1 LCDLRWKIKDLLT
14 KLKAFVYRVNRLLC
28 FMSQMSAYR
37 APVIPFIVTLLAT
50 LACFYIPANLVFIPV
65 IITSF
70 SWAWAHYLNAK
81 RISKESLSAE
91 DKVKQAVVVELRDK
105 FCSLLSEQTTAN
117 MQSSSET
124 NEKVNRSVDQLSAS
138 FTGISDKSDLQR
150 ELLLE
155 IVAMVHGDASIEDDS
170 SVNKVTVRQF
180 ADELIV
186 IIDSYVSLLVEV
198 SEKSIYA
205 VHQIEDMSLHFDETF
220 KLLGQIRGIAD
231 QTNLLAL
238 NAAIEAA
245 RAGEA
250 GRGFAVV
257 ADEVRTLSYSSN
269 TLNDKI
275 FETSENTKRAIDGV
289 SNIVGEIASLD
300 MNMAIS
306 AKSHVDEML
315 VDLEGTNTK
324 IEAAMDEASSYTSLL
339 KSNISDAVRHLQFAD
354 ALSAET
360 NKTLVKG
367 QALLDCLVELKSSED
382 EALTIKHLDALREK
396 LAQDD
401 NKLSGAEPSGDSISL
416 F

>member
-1 LCDLRWKIKDLLT
+1 
-14 KLKAFVYRVNRLLC
+14 
-28 FMSQMSAYR
+28 MSQVSAYR

-50 LACFYIPANLVFIPV
+50 LVCFYIPTDLVFLPV

-70 SWAWAHYLNAK
+70 SWAWAHYANVKRVSEKTLNND
-81 RISKESLSAE
+81 EAE
-91 DKVKQAVVVELRDK
+91 KQAYGAELRDK
-105 FCSLLSEQTTAN
+105 FCSLLSEQTSEH
-117 MQSSSET
+117 MRESSES
-124 NEKVNRSVDQLSAS
+124 NEKVNHSVDQLSAS

-150 ELLLE
+150 ELLLQ
-155 IVAMVHGDASIEDDS
+155 IVAMVQDDARAEGDDGAAH
-170 SVNKVTVRQF
+170 KVSVRQF
-180 ADELIV
+180 ADELIG

-257 ADEVRTLSYSSN
+257 ADEVRTLSQSSN

-289 SNIVGEIASLD
+289 SKIVGEIASLD

-315 VDLEGTNTK
+315 VDLEATNTR
-324 IEAAMDEASSYTSLL
+324 IEAAMDEASDYTSML

-354 ALSAET
+354 SLSAET
-360 NKTLVKG
+360 SKAVARG
-367 QALLDCLVELKSSED
+367 QTLLDSLVELEAVEG
-382 EALTIKHLDALREK
+382 EALIIKKLDSIREK
-396 LAQDD
+396 I
-401 NKLSGAEPSGDSISL
+401 KLGNDGFSDAEPSGDSVSL